1 MKKYILLA
9 AAALTLAACNNDEVT
24 TVPTGDVALQV
35 NASISKT
42 ATRAAG
48 TAWAEND
55 VIGISTTSTGA
66 THYTNVCYQYAGGTF
81 TAQPADDAIYF
92 QDLDEVTFSAY
103 YPYAGAQGAS
113 AGTVTKTIT
122 AADQTADAQP
132 QIDYLF
138 ASGATASKNS
148 PTVNFTGDNAF
159 SHCMTQISVRFT
171 EGDDVDF
178 TGLMTGYTLAGL
190 YMTGTF
196 NTETGEATGNADEE
210 DLTITLDNVTATG
223 GVYTTN
229 PVIVFPQSA
238 TSIDMTV
245 DIKNTAGDMQAQT
258 YRATLT
264 VPAAG
269 NGTGLQPGY
278 HYVFPV
284 TVSKTGLIV
293 GTAKIKDWVEV
304 AAGGATA
311 QM

>member
-55 VIGISTTSTGA
+55 LIGITTTTNPA
-66 THYTNVCYQYAGGTF
+66 TATQYANVCYRYDGTQF
-81 TAQPADDAIYF
+81 QPQPSAIYF
-92 QDLDEVTFSAY
+92 QDLNEVEFSAY
-103 YPYAGAQGAS
+103 YPFAGTNGTS

-293 GTAKIKDWVEV
+293 GTAEIKDWEEV